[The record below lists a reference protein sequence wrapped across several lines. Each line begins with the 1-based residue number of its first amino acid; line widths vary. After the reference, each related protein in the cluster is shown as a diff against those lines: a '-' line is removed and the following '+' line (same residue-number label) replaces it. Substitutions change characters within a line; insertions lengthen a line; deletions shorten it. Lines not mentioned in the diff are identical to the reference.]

1 MPIPN
6 NYDQLMTALRNKPRT
21 QSLQPITE
29 SLFQTLRGDD
39 NFIENLRVQR
49 NVQLSDGGIIANFD
63 CCNLVDLEDG
73 TYAVQYILYDSGYE
87 TPDDHIACD
96 SDSDSEDEDEE
107 LQPLEN
113 SDSNTTTVSAE
124 TDYAYNPQAVP

>member
-1 MPIPN
+1 MTVKEKITRQDRTVYIMPIPN

-49 NVQLSDGGIIANFD
+49 N
-63 CCNLVDLEDG
+63 
-73 TYAVQYILYDSGYE
+73 
-87 TPDDHIACD
+87 
-96 SDSDSEDEDEE
+96 
-107 LQPLEN
+107 
-113 SDSNTTTVSAE
+113 
-124 TDYAYNPQAVP
+124 

>member
-6 NYDQLMTALRNKPRT
+6 NYDQLITALRNKPRT

-73 TYAVQYILYDSGYE
+73 TYAVQYIIYDSGYE

-96 SDSDSEDEDEE
+96 SDSEDEDEE
-107 LQPLEN
+107 LRPLEI
-113 SDSNTTTVSAE
+113 SDLNTTTVSVE
-124 TDYAYNPQAVP
+124 PDYACNPQEAP